1 MEIGKTPSPEASG
14 TSPDSAHPAEA
25 ATVSSPTNT
34 AEAIWQAIASRYISC
49 WACECVAHHM
59 CAHLAGNILHCITC
73 VPIWQAI
80 YYIASHVCPSGRQYI
95 TLHHMCAHLAG
106 TDLERVPGR
115 RSGSTSHTAH
125 VSHMRITQ
133 CNITSRGPKRRP
145 GCCSKLLPAC
155 GERCSICMRIS
166 PSMRVRL

>member
-1 MEIGKTPSPEASG
+1 MQAPAWRSGKPLHPKPRALPPTLRTQQRRLQCPRPRTLQRPSGRQLHHVIYHVGHAS
-14 TSPDSAHPAEA
+14 
-25 ATVSSPTNT
+25 VS
-34 AEAIWQAIASRYISC
+34 R
-49 WACECVAHHM
+49 
-59 CAHLAGNILHCITC
+59 ITC